1 MRNCIQ
7 ILPSIT
13 SARDEAQGPTPDG
26 QLFSAEG
33 SGGNGPIRRYIGG
46 TVPRRAATTS
56 RTPRGQNRRTAGA
69 SERANRLYD
78 SLRNLIVRGQLAPGA
93 RIVETEVAERF
104 GVSRTPVRAA
114 FQRLEREGYVIASAT
129 HQARMTVA
137 PLTREDVGEL
147 LEIVGELEGLAARGA
162 ARLSETDREKLAK
175 DLATLNSDFRRA
187 ASAKGAQ
194 PGRLYE
200 LDERFHRRYVEAGAG
215 PRLRSLHDAVKPQ
228 AERYIRM
235 YIALLLDT
243 VPTAGTE
250 HDAIVEAIRTG
261 NATAAQRA
269 AQTNWRHAADR
280 LVRAIEVMGE
290 QGNW

>member
-1 MRNCIQ
+1 MALLGAWASNCAGV
-7 ILPSIT
+7 S
-13 SARDEAQGPTPDG
+13 
-26 QLFSAEG
+26 G
-33 SGGNGPIRRYIGG
+33 SYIGG
-46 TVPRRAATTS
+46 IVPRRAASS
-56 RTPRGQNRRTAGA
+56 RTPAGRGKRGVGA
-69 SERANRLYD
+69 TERANRLYD

-147 LEIVGELEGLAARGA
+147 LEIVGELEGLAARSA
-162 ARLSETDREKLAK
+162 ARLSETEREKLAK
-175 DLATLNSDFRRA
+175 DLAVLNADFRRA

-194 PGRLYE
+194 PGKLYE

-215 PRLRSLHDAVKPQ
+215 PRLRSLHEAVKPQ

-261 NATAAQRA
+261 NTNTAQRA
-269 AQTNWRHAADR
+269 VQTNWRHAADR

>member
-1 MRNCIQ
+1 MPGRGAQ
-7 ILPSIT
+7 SGVILG
-13 SARDEAQGPTPDG
+13 A
-26 QLFSAEG
+26 
-33 SGGNGPIRRYIGG
+33 
-46 TVPRRAATTS
+46 VPRRPAANL
-56 RTPRGQNRRTAGA
+56 RAPQDEGRRAGA
-69 SERANRLYD
+69 TERANRLYE

-114 FQRLEREGYVIASAT
+114 FQRLEREGYVVASAT

-147 LEIVGELEGLAARGA
+147 LEIVGELEGLAARSA
-162 ARLSETDREKLAK
+162 ARLAEDARERLAK
-175 DLATLNSDFRRA
+175 DLAAINAEFRRA

-194 PGRLYE
+194 PGKLYE
-200 LDERFHRRYVEAGAG
+200 LDERFHRRYVEAGSG
-215 PRLRSLHDAVKPQ
+215 PRLLSLHEAVKPQ

-243 VPTAGTE
+243 VPTAGSE
-250 HDAIVEAIRTG
+250 HDAIVDAIRTG
-261 NATAAQRA
+261 NAAAAQRA
-269 AQTNWRHAADR
+269 VQTNWRHASDR

>member
-1 MRNCIQ
+1 MGRPAGV
-7 ILPSIT
+7 IL
-13 SARDEAQGPTPDG
+13 A
-26 QLFSAEG
+26 
-33 SGGNGPIRRYIGG
+33 N
-46 TVPRRAATTS
+46 VPRKNASKPIVRS
-56 RTPRGQNRRTAGA
+56 EQGRRGSGA

-78 SLRNLIVRGQLAPGA
+78 SLRNMIVRGQLAPGA

-114 FQRLEREGYVIASAT
+114 FQRLEREGYVVASPT

-137 PLTREDVGEL
+137 PLTRE
-147 LEIVGELEGLAARGA
+147 
-162 ARLSETDREKLAK
+162 
-175 DLATLNSDFRRA
+175 
-187 ASAKGAQ
+187 ASARGAQ
-194 PGRLYE
+194 PGKLYE
-200 LDERFHRRYVEAGAG
+200 LDEKFHRRYVEAGSG
-215 PRLRSLHDAVKPQ
+215 PRLRSLHEAVKPQ

-250 HDAIVEAIRTG
+250 HDAIIDAIRTG
-261 NATAAQRA
+261 NAAAAQRA
-269 AQTNWRHAADR
+269 VQTNWRHAADR

>member
-7 ILPSIT
+7 ISRLEY
-13 SARDEAQGPTPDG
+13 RG
-26 QLFSAEG
+26 G
-33 SGGNGPIRRYIGG
+33 SRNAIRRYIGA
-46 TVPRRAATTS
+46 VPRRPAANL
-56 RTPRGQNRRTAGA
+56 RAPQDEGRRAGA
-69 SERANRLYD
+69 TERANRLYE

-114 FQRLEREGYVIASAT
+114 FQRLEREGYVVASAT

-147 LEIVGELEGLAARGA
+147 LEIVGELEGLAARSA
-162 ARLSETDREKLAK
+162 ARLAEDARERLAK
-175 DLATLNSDFRRA
+175 DLASINAEFRRA

-194 PGRLYE
+194 PGKLYE
-200 LDERFHRRYVEAGAG
+200 LDEKFHRRYVEAGSG
-215 PRLRSLHDAVKPQ
+215 PRLRSLHEAVKPQ

-243 VPTAGTE
+243 VPTAGSE
-250 HDAIVEAIRTG
+250 HDAIVDAIRTG
-261 NATAAQRA
+261 NAAVAQRA
-269 AQTNWRHAADR
+269 VQTNWRHASDR

>member
-1 MRNCIQ
+1 VPKRPAAKPRTQ
-7 ILPSIT
+7 S
-13 SARDEAQGPTPDG
+13 
-26 QLFSAEG
+26 
-33 SGGNGPIRRYIGG
+33 RR
-46 TVPRRAATTS
+46 V
-56 RTPRGQNRRTAGA
+56 AGA
-69 SERANRLYD
+69 TDRANRLYD

-104 GVSRTPVRAA
+104 GVSRTPIRAA
-114 FQRLEREGYVIASAT
+114 FQRLEREGYVTASPT

-147 LEIVGELEGLAARGA
+147 LEIVGELEGLAARSA
-162 ARLSETDREKLAK
+162 ARLDDNARDQLAK
-175 DLATLNSDFRRA
+175 DLTAINAEFRRA

-194 PGRLYE
+194 PGKLYE

-235 YIALLLDT
+235 YIALLMDT
-243 VPTAGTE
+243 VPSAGSE
-250 HDAIVEAIRTG
+250 HDAIVDAIRTG
-261 NATAAQRA
+261 NAATAQKAV
-269 AQTNWRHAADR
+269 QTNWRHASDR

>member
-1 MRNCIQ
+1 M
-7 ILPSIT
+7 S
-13 SARDEAQGPTPDG
+13 G
-26 QLFSAEG
+26 G
-33 SGGNGPIRRYIGG
+33 SGQRRYIGG
-46 TVPRRAATTS
+46 TVPKRSSRTS
-56 RTPRGQNRRTAGA
+56 RTRSAVRRAGSGGA
-69 SERANRLYD
+69 TERANRLYE

-114 FQRLEREGYVIASAT
+114 FQRLEREGYVMASAT

-147 LEIVGELEGLAARGA
+147 LEIVGELEGLAARSA
-162 ARLSETDREKLAK
+162 AQLNESTRDRLAR
-175 DLATLNSDFRRA
+175 DLATLNADFRRA

-194 PGRLYE
+194 PGKLYE
-200 LDERFHRRYVEAGAG
+200 LDEKFHRRYVEAGAG
-215 PRLRSLHDAVKPQ
+215 PRLRSLHEAVKPQ

-250 HDAIVEAIRTG
+250 HDAIVEGIRTG
-261 NATAAQRA
+261 NSAMAQRA
-269 AQTNWRHAADR
+269 VQTNWRHASDR
-280 LVRAIEVMGE
+280 LMRAIEVMGE

>member
-1 MRNCIQ
+1 MV
-7 ILPSIT
+7 S
-13 SARDEAQGPTPDG
+13 
-26 QLFSAEG
+26 
-33 SGGNGPIRRYIGG
+33 IRRYIGP
-46 TVPRRAATTS
+46 VPRRAAAKTRTTQDQ
-56 RTPRGQNRRTAGA
+56 GRRTAGA
-69 SERANRLYD
+69 TERANRLYD

-93 RIVETEVAERF
+93 RVVETEVAERF

-114 FQRLEREGYVIASAT
+114 FQRLEREGYVIASAS

-147 LEIVGELEGLAARGA
+147 LEIVGELEGLAARSA
-162 ARLSETDREKLAK
+162 ASLNEENREKLAG
-175 DLATLNSDFRRA
+175 DLAALNAEFRRA

-194 PGRLYE
+194 PGKLYE
-200 LDERFHRRYVEAGAG
+200 LDERFHRRYVEVGAG

-250 HDAIVEAIRTG
+250 HDAIIEAVRTG
-261 NATAAQRA
+261 NAAVAQRA
-269 AQTNWRHAADR
+269 VQTNWRHASDR
-280 LVRAIEVMGE
+280 LMRAIEVMGE

>member
-1 MRNCIQ
+1 
-7 ILPSIT
+7 L
-13 SARDEAQGPTPDG
+13 AKEAGVGRTG
-26 QLFSAEG
+26 
-33 SGGNGPIRRYIGG
+33 RRYIGG
-46 TVPRRAATTS
+46 IVQRRAATKPRSTS
-56 RTPRGQNRRTAGA
+56 GRGKRATGA
-69 SERANRLYD
+69 TERANKLYD

-147 LEIVGELEGLAARGA
+147 LEIVGELEGLAARSA
-162 ARLSETDREKLAK
+162 AGLSESQRE
-175 DLATLNSDFRRA
+175 

-194 PGRLYE
+194 PGKLYE
-200 LDERFHRRYVEAGAG
+200 LDEKFHRRYVEAGAG

-243 VPTAGTE
+243 VATAGTE
-250 HDAIVEAIRTG
+250 HDVIVDAIRTG
-261 NATAAQRA
+261 NAASAQRA
-269 AQTNWRHAADR
+269 VQTNWRHAADR

>member
-1 MRNCIQ
+1 MDAELYTIADRISRLGGRRKEGAKAVQ
-7 ILPSIT
+7 LPLIFSVPRCLYIGRVRKR
-13 SARDEAQGPTPDG
+13 SGAKPRSPDG
-26 QLFSAEG
+26 G
-33 SGGNGPIRRYIGG
+33 
-46 TVPRRAATTS
+46 RRAAGATE
-56 RTPRGQNRRTAGA
+56 RG
-69 SERANRLYD
+69 NRLYD

-114 FQRLEREGYVIASAT
+114 FQRLQREGYVTASAT

-162 ARLSETDREKLAK
+162 ARRNDADRERLAK
-175 DLATLNSDFRRA
+175 DLANLNAEFRRA
-187 ASAKGAQ
+187 AAAKGAQ
-194 PGRLYE
+194 AGKLYE
-200 LDERFHRRYVEAGAG
+200 LDEKFHRRYVEAGSG
-215 PRLRSLHDAVKPQ
+215 PRLLSLHQAVKPQ

-243 VPTAGTE
+243 VATAGSE
-250 HDAIVEAIRTG
+250 HDAIVDAIRSG
-261 NATAAQRA
+261 NPTAAERA
-269 AQTNWRHAADR
+269 VQTNWRHASDR
-280 LVRAIEVMGE
+280 LLRAIDVMGE

>member
-1 MRNCIQ
+1 MVAGRRAQ
-7 ILPSIT
+7 SGVILG
-13 SARDEAQGPTPDG
+13 A
-26 QLFSAEG
+26 
-33 SGGNGPIRRYIGG
+33 
-46 TVPRRAATTS
+46 VPRRPAANS
-56 RTPRGQNRRTAGA
+56 RAPQDQGRRAAGA
-69 SERANRLYD
+69 TERANRLYE

-93 RIVETEVAERF
+93 RVVETEVAERF

-114 FQRLEREGYVIASAT
+114 FQRLEREGYAVASAT

-137 PLTREDVGEL
+137 PLTKEDIGEL
-147 LEIVGELEGLAARGA
+147 LDIVGELEGLSARSA
-162 ARLSETDREKLAK
+162 ARLTEDDRERLARE
-175 DLATLNSDFRRA
+175 LASINTEFRRA

-200 LDERFHRRYVEAGAG
+200 LDEKFHRRYVEAGSG
-215 PRLRSLHDAVKPQ
+215 PRLLSLHEAVKPQ

-250 HDAIVEAIRTG
+250 HDAIVDAIRTG
-261 NATAAQRA
+261 NAAAAQRA
-269 AQTNWRHAADR
+269 AQTNWRHASDR
-280 LVRAIEVMGE
+280 LVKAIDVMGE

>member
-7 ILPSIT
+7 
-13 SARDEAQGPTPDG
+13 SAVRIRPTG
-26 QLFSAEG
+26 E
-33 SGGNGPIRRYIGG
+33 RRKAGYIGA
-46 TVPRRAATTS
+46 VPRRSAASTRS
-56 RTPRGQNRRTAGA
+56 LQDQGRRATGA
-69 SERANRLYD
+69 TERANRLYE

-114 FQRLEREGYVIASAT
+114 FQRLEREGYVTASAT

-137 PLTREDVGEL
+137 PLTREDVADL
-147 LEIVGELEGLAARGA
+147 LEIVGELEGLAARSA
-162 ARLSETDREKLAK
+162 ARLSEVDRERLAK
-175 DLATLNSDFRRA
+175 DLAAINAEFRRA

-200 LDERFHRRYVEAGAG
+200 LDEKFHRRYVEAGSG
-215 PRLRSLHDAVKPQ
+215 PRLLSLHEAVKPQ

-243 VPTAGTE
+243 VPTAGGE
-250 HDAIVEAIRTG
+250 HDVIVDSIRTG
-261 NATAAQRA
+261 NAAAAQRA
-269 AQTNWRHAADR
+269 VQTNWRHASDR

>member
-1 MRNCIQ
+1 MYTIGPR
-7 ILPSIT
+7 IT
-13 SARDEAQGPTPDG
+13 SMGGTRKKAPASWVHEDECRDAG
-26 QLFSAEG
+26 
-33 SGGNGPIRRYIGG
+33 RRYIGG
-46 TVPRRAATTS
+46 MVQRRAAKLRS
-56 RTPRGQNRRTAGA
+56 SPERGRRAKGA
-69 SERANRLYD
+69 TERANKLYD

-114 FQRLEREGYVIASAT
+114 FQRLEREGYVVASPT

-147 LEIVGELEGLAARGA
+147 LEIVGELEGLAARSA
-162 ARLSETDREKLAK
+162 ARLGEAQRETLAK
-175 DLATLNSDFRRA
+175 ELATLNAEFRKA

-194 PGRLYE
+194 PGKLYE
-200 LDERFHRRYVEAGAG
+200 LDEKFHRRYVEAGAG
-215 PRLRSLHDAVKPQ
+215 ARLRSLHDAVKPQ

-250 HDAIVEAIRTG
+250 HDVIVDAIRTG
-261 NATAAQRA
+261 NAASAQRA
-269 AQTNWRHAADR
+269 VQTNWRHAADR

>member
-7 ILPSIT
+7 
-13 SARDEAQGPTPDG
+13 
-26 QLFSAEG
+26 
-33 SGGNGPIRRYIGG
+33 SGLEIRVTGETRKAGYIGA
-46 TVPRRAATTS
+46 VPRRSAASTRS
-56 RTPRGQNRRTAGA
+56 PQGEGRRAAGA
-69 SERANRLYD
+69 TERANRLYE

-114 FQRLEREGYVIASAT
+114 FQRLEREGYVTASPT

-147 LEIVGELEGLAARGA
+147 LEIVGELEGLAARSA
-162 ARLSETDREKLAK
+162 ARLEESDRERLAK
-175 DLATLNSDFRRA
+175 ELGALNAEFRKA
-187 ASAKGAQ
+187 AAAKGAQ

-200 LDERFHRRYVEAGAG
+200 LDEKFHRRYVEAGSG
-215 PRLRSLHDAVKPQ
+215 PRLKSLHEAVKPQ

-243 VPTAGTE
+243 VSTAGSE
-250 HDAIVEAIRTG
+250 HDAIVDAIRSG
-261 NATAAQRA
+261 NAVAAQRA
-269 AQTNWRHAADR
+269 VQTNWRHASDR
-280 LVRAIEVMGE
+280 LMRAIEVMGE

>member
-1 MRNCIQ
+1 MGLHQPQDGRPG
-7 ILPSIT
+7 LPAGT
-13 SARDEAQGPTPDG
+13 AAERTP
-26 QLFSAEG
+26 
-33 SGGNGPIRRYIGG
+33 NRRYIGA
-46 TVPRRAATTS
+46 VPRRSAANS
-56 RTPRGQNRRTAGA
+56 RAQQDQGRRAAGA
-69 SERANRLYD
+69 TERANRLYD

-147 LEIVGELEGLAARGA
+147 LEIVGELEGLAARRA
-162 ARLSETDREKLAK
+162 ARLTEDARERLAK
-175 DLATLNSDFRRA
+175 DLASLNAEFRRA

-194 PGRLYE
+194 PGKLYE
-200 LDERFHRRYVEAGAG
+200 LDEKFHRRYVEAGSG
-215 PRLRSLHDAVKPQ
+215 PRLLSLHEAVKPQ

-243 VPTAGTE
+243 VPTAGSE
-250 HDAIVEAIRTG
+250 HDAIVDAIRTG
-261 NATAAQRA
+261 NAAAAQRA
-269 AQTNWRHAADR
+269 VQTNWRHASDR

>member
-1 MRNCIQ
+1 MPKRAASSSRSRS
-7 ILPSIT
+7 PK
-13 SARDEAQGPTPDG
+13 
-26 QLFSAEG
+26 
-33 SGGNGPIRRYIGG
+33 SGG
-46 TVPRRAATTS
+46 RRAGGAT
-56 RTPRGQNRRTAGA
+56 
-69 SERANRLYD
+69 ERANKLYD

-114 FQRLEREGYVIASAT
+114 FQRLEREGYVVASAS

-147 LEIVGELEGLAARGA
+147 LEIVGELEGLAARSA
-162 ARLSETDREKLAK
+162 ASLNEENREKLAK
-175 DLATLNSDFRRA
+175 DLAALNAEFRRA

-194 PGRLYE
+194 PGKLYE

-250 HDAIVEAIRTG
+250 HDAIIEAVRIG
-261 NATAAQRA
+261 NAAVAQRA
-269 AQTNWRHAADR
+269 VQTNWRHASDR
-280 LVRAIEVMGE
+280 LMRAIEVMGE

>member
-1 MRNCIQ
+1 MLICIQ
-7 ILPSIT
+7 TGAKINP
-13 SARDEAQGPTPDG
+13 RRKEAQERGAIG
-26 QLFSAEG
+26 GGAE
-33 SGGNGPIRRYIGG
+33 RYIGG
-46 TVPRRAATTS
+46 TVPRRAAKS
-56 RTPRGQNRRTAGA
+56 PRPRRGGRRAAGA
-69 SERANRLYD
+69 TERANKLYD

-114 FQRLEREGYVIASAT
+114 FQRLEREGYVTASAT

-137 PLTREDVGEL
+137 PLTKEDVGEL
-147 LEIVGELEGLAARGA
+147 LEIVGELEGLAARSA
-162 ARLSETDREKLAK
+162 ARLSEEAREKLAK
-175 DLATLNSDFRRA
+175 DLELFNAEFRRA

-194 PGRLYE
+194 PGKLYE

-261 NATAAQRA
+261 NSPVAQRA
-269 AQTNWRHAADR
+269 VQTNWRHASDR
-280 LVRAIEVMGE
+280 LMRAIEVMGE